1 MAWRRWRCGCP
12 RTCGLRGWAR
22 CSGAKQTKRN
32 VFSQELEK
40 WEKESCSKL
49 CWLSWLIR
57 KIQISYKLKYDNNN
71 NIFSV
76 QWTYCYFILH
86 LYCVL
91 PIDLSLTQLQPSGV
105 ASNLKCHSLDVGYF
119 STHSNFKQRRASIS
133 PLLGDV

>member
-1 MAWRRWRCGCP
+1 MRQTRWIGVVGDADELLDEVVGSVQQRK
-12 RTCGLRGWAR
+12 RM
-22 CSGAKQTKRN
+22 KRN
-32 VFSQELEK
+32 VFSQELEN
-40 WEKESCSKL
+40 EKRKPFKL
-49 CWLSWLIR
+49 CLLSWLIR

-133 PLLGDV
+133 PL